1 MSTPIITLTT
11 DFGLRDPWVGI
22 MKGVILGI
30 CPAARLVDLSHDIGA
45 HDVLEGALCL
55 EAAVSFFPTGTIH
68 LAVIDPGVGG
78 SRRPMALRSAG
89 QCFIGPDNGLFSLA
103 LERAGGRVEAVE
115 LTAPEY
121 RLARIS
127 LTFHGRDIFAPAA
140 AHLALGVPLERL
152 GRAMTD
158 PVRLVLPSSRRGDG
172 FVAGEVIGA
181 DRFGNL
187 LTSVTEED
195 VAALDGP
202 LGLVVEIDGIRVGA
216 PVAAYSDVL
225 PGGVG
230 AVVGSTGRLEIF
242 VREGSAQAALALGR
256 GAPVV
261 VKRASGV

>member
-11 DFGLRDPWVGI
+11 DFGMRDPWVGI

-30 CPAARLVDLSHDIGA
+30 CPAARLVDLGHDVGA
-45 HDVLEGALCL
+45 QDVLEGALCL
-55 EAAVSFFPTGTIH
+55 EAAVGFFPTGTIH
-68 LAVIDPGVGG
+68 LAVVDPGVG
-78 SRRPMALRSAG
+78 SPRRPMALRSGG
-89 QCFIGPDNGLFSLA
+89 QYYVGPDNGLFSLA
-103 LERAGGRVEAVE
+103 LERGGGRVEAVE

-127 LTFHGRDIFAPAA
+127 RTFHGRDIFAPAA
-140 AHLALGVPLERL
+140 AHLASGVPLERL
-152 GRAMTD
+152 GPALTD
-158 PVRLVLPSSRRGDG
+158 PVRLVFPSSRREDG
-172 FVAGEVIGA
+172 LVAGEVIGA

-195 VAALDGP
+195 IARLDGP
-202 LGLVVEIDGIRVGA
+202 LGLVVEIGSIHLDA
-216 PVAAYSDVL
+216 PVTAYSDAL

-230 AVVGSTGRLEIF
+230 AIVGSTGRLEVF